1 MGIKLKNKAK
11 TNQFRK
17 VRRIAR
23 VRARISGTSA
33 RPRLAVE
40 RTLKHVRA
48 QIIDDESGKTL
59 VAAGDTEIKAKVE
72 GKVGVAA
79 EVGKLLAEK
88 AVKAGIKT
96 VVFDRRSYRYHGRV
110 KALADGARAG
120 GLIF

>member
-17 VRRIAR
+17 VRRVAR
-23 VRARISGTSA
+23 VRARISGTA
-33 RPRLAVE
+33 VRPRLAVE
-40 RTLKHVRA
+40 RTLKHMRA

-59 VAAGDTEIKAKVE
+59 VSAGDIEIKTKVE
-72 GKVGVAA
+72 GKVGVAT

-96 VVFDRRSYRYHGRV
+96 VVFDRRSHRYHGRV